1 MSRFVL
7 LYQGTSDPS
16 RQEER
21 SVMSAL
27 KTAKVVDH
35 MPGSILVEGPEAEVA
50 AVVQQCQNWTF
61 SPVRSVGVAPP
72 HKHVKA
78 PV

>member
-21 SVMSAL
+21 SVVSAL
-27 KTAKVVDH
+27 KTAKVVDRT
-35 MPGSILVEGPEAEVA
+35 PGSILVEGPEAEVA
-50 AVVQQCQNWTF
+50 SVVRQRQNWTF

-72 HKHVKA
+72 HKRVKLPA
-78 PV
+78 

>member
-1 MSRFVL
+1 
-7 LYQGTSDPS
+7 
-16 RQEER
+16 
-21 SVMSAL
+21 MSAL

>member
-21 SVMSAL
+21 SVVSAL
-27 KTAKVVDH
+27 KTAKVVDRT
-35 MPGSILVEGPEAEVA
+35 PGSILVEGPESEVA
-50 AVVQQCQNWTF
+50 SVVQQCQNWTF
-61 SPVRSVGVAPP
+61 SPVRSVGVSPP
-72 HKHVKA
+72 HKRVKLTA
-78 PV
+78 